1 MDEKNLELQ
10 KLQRKLEEVV
20 SLLEIEVKE
29 LKEQNSLLK
38 KEYEMLLVSFKDN
51 EQLRG

>member
-10 KLQRKLEEVV
+10 EFQRKLEEVV
-20 SLLEIEVKE
+20 SSLKIEIKE

-38 KEYEMLLVSFKDN
+38 KEYEMLLVNFKDN

>member
-10 KLQRKLEEVV
+10 ELQKKLEKVV
-20 SLLEIEVKE
+20 SLLEIEIEE

-38 KEYEMLLVSFKDN
+38 KEYEKLLVSFKDN

>member
-10 KLQRKLEEVV
+10 ELQRKLEEVV
-20 SLLEIEVKE
+20 SLLKIEIKE
-29 LKEQNSLLK
+29 LKEQNFLLK
-38 KEYEMLLVSFKDN
+38 KEHEMLLVSFKDN